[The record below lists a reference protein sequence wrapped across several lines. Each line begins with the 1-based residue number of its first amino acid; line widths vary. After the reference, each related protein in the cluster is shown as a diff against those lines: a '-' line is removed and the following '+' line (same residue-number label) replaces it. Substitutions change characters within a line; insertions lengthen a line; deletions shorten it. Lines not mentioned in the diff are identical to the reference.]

1 MKDTYK
7 GNAEAKLLDV
17 KDSIEMLLRQLE
29 RGALTQPQL
38 EERLKV
44 ILKDIDQ
51 TNFFLSL
58 V

>member
-17 KDSIEMLLRQLE
+17 KDSIQMLIRQLE
-29 RGALTQPQL
+29 RKGITEQQL
-38 EERLKV
+38 LERLKQ
-44 ILKDIDQ
+44 IEKDIDQ

>member
-17 KDSIEMLLRQLE
+17 KDSIQMLVRQLE
-29 RGALTQPQL
+29 RKGITEQQL
-38 EERLKV
+38 LERLKQ
-44 ILKDIDQ
+44 IEKDIDQ